1 MNFVHN
7 YLNESLTFSLEINTF
22 EKSSIID
29 PFNKDFPRFQVTD
42 FDESSLN
49 ECLYQNN
56 DYAGYSLDLN
66 QFQDSTKNDSS
77 LNIKENQNNI
87 SGKPTNLQT
96 PSQSSCSNDAAAD
109 MNIIINKG
117 KENKTKTKNKSGIN
131 LGRKRRSDEREA
143 YHTKYRSDNMM
154 RKIKTYFMNFVHNYL
169 NESLTFSHKTFLKIN
184 KKVSEN
190 LRKDFNMSLMQMTIK
205 EIYEQHSINEKYS
218 DYKKGRNINQA
229 LIKEIFEKNKDIE
242 TIKILNSKYIDL
254 IIVLRT
260 KFLDKFSSDLI
271 EKEIKLGENKDDSL
285 MYVNELK
292 DLLINYEEWFEKKS
306 GRCKI

>member
-1 MNFVHN
+1 M
-7 YLNESLTFSLEINTF
+7 TSLEINTF

-66 QFQDSTKNDSS
+66 QFQDCTKNDSS

-96 PSQSSCSNDAAAD
+96 PSQSSSSNDAAD

-260 KFLDKFSSDLI
+260 KFLDKFSSELI
-271 EKEIKLGENKDDSL
+271 EKEIKLGEKKDDAV

-292 DLLINYEEWFEKKS
+292 DLLINYEDWFEKKA

>member
-1 MNFVHN
+1 M
-7 YLNESLTFSLEINTF
+7 TSLEINTF

-49 ECLYQNN
+49 ECLCRGN

-66 QFQDSTKNDSS
+66 QFQDCTKNDSS

-96 PSQSSCSNDAAAD
+96 PSQSSSSNDAAD
-109 MNIIINKG
+109 INIIINKG

-229 LIKEIFEKNKDIE
+229 LIQEIFEKNKDIE

-260 KFLDKFSSDLI
+260 KFLDKFSSELI
-271 EKEIKLGENKDDSL
+271 EKEIKLGENKDDAL